1 MSRRLLSSL
10 AIAALVAVALTVP
23 AGTSAQE
30 DTLSRI
36 KRTGALSIGYR
47 ESSPPFSF
55 VASGETTPKGYSID
69 LCLRIADSIK
79 KELNLTQ
86 LDIKWVKVTP
96 ESRFAAI
103 NNGSVDIECGSTT
116 KTLGRMAQADFT
128 VVTFLDGGSLLTAT
142 AAKIKRLPDV
152 AGKRVGVV
160 PGTTTEGALRD
171 MIVKL
176 KLPGV
181 TLLGVKDHAE
191 GVAALEAGRL
201 DAYASDRTLLAGLAA
216 ASKDPTKLYLMEDF
230 ISYEPYALMVRR
242 GDPNFHLSVD
252 RALIR
257 LYRSAEV
264 VPIYE
269 KWFGPF
275 PESNSLIAAV
285 YVLNSFPD

>member
-1 MSRRLLSSL
+1 MRRRLLSTL
-10 AIAALVAVALTVP
+10 VTGALVGLALAAPV
-23 AGTSAQE
+23 SAQE

-36 KRTGALSIGYR
+36 KRTNALTIGYR

-55 VASGETTPKGYSID
+55 VSAGDPKPKGYSID
-69 LCLRIADSIK
+69 LCLRIAESIK
-79 KELNLTQ
+79 KELGLTQ

-96 ESRFAAI
+96 EDRIAAV

-116 KTLGRMAQADFT
+116 KTLGRMAQVDFT
-128 VVTFLDGGSLLTAT
+128 VITFLDGGSLLTAT

-160 PGTTTEGALRD
+160 PGTTTEAALRD

-176 KLPGV
+176 KLQGV
-181 TLLGVKDHAE
+181 TLLGVKDHGE

-216 ASKDPTKLYLMEDF
+216 AAKDPTKLYLIEDF

-242 GDPNFHLSVD
+242 GDPNFHLAVD

-257 LYRSAEV
+257 LYRSADV

-275 PESNSLIAAV
+275 PESSSLIAAV
-285 YVLNSFPD
+285 YVLNSVPD